1 MREIA
6 KAITG
11 TKPEIE
17 RILVEGCSH
26 NDRFAQKELYNRY
39 CDAMYTV
46 AFRIVNDKE
55 EAHDALQ
62 EAFIQIF
69 RDIKQF
75 RFESTLGS
83 WIKTIVIRTTLKQL
97 KKNLRYETSSYDD
110 LTENQPLVFPDML
123 SGEYLEKM
131 ILSLPEGYRT
141 VFLLTEVEGYS
152 HQETAQMLGIS
163 IGTSKSQL
171 HHAKNMLRKRLSTF
185 I

>member
-6 KAITG
+6 KAMTG
-11 TKPEIE
+11 SKQDIE
-17 RILVEGCSH
+17 RILVEGCSR
-26 NDRFAQKELYNRY
+26 NERFAQKELYTRY

-75 RFESTLGS
+75 RFESSLGA

-97 KKNLRYETSSYDD
+97 KKNLRFETSNFDEIA
-110 LTENQPLVFPDML
+110 ENQPLVFPDML
-123 SGEYLEKM
+123 NGEYLEKM

-152 HQETAQMLGIS
+152 HQETAQMLGITV
-163 IGTSKSQL
+163 GTSKSQL

>member
-1 MREIA
+1 MTE
-6 KAITG
+6 
-11 TKPEIE
+11 TKPDFE
-17 RILVEGCSH
+17 RILVEGCSR

-39 CDAMYTV
+39 CNAMYTV
-46 AFRIVNDKE
+46 ALRIVNDKE

-62 EAFIQIF
+62 EAFIQVF

-75 RFESTLGS
+75 RFESSLGA

-97 KKNLRYETSSYDD
+97 KKNLRFESSSFDD
-110 LTENQPLVFPDML
+110 MTENQPLIFPDML
-123 SGEYLEKM
+123 SGEYLEKL

-152 HQETAQMLGIS
+152 HQETAQMLGITV
-163 IGTSKSQL
+163 GTSKSQL
-171 HHAKNMLRKRLSTF
+171 HHAKNLLKRRLSTF

>member
-1 MREIA
+1 MKDTA
-6 KAITG
+6 KAMTE
-11 TKPEIE
+11 TKPDFE
-17 RILVEGCSH
+17 RILVEGCSR

-39 CDAMYTV
+39 CNAMYTV
-46 AFRIVNDKE
+46 ALRIVNDKE

-62 EAFIQIF
+62 EAFIQVF

-75 RFESTLGS
+75 RFESSLGA

-97 KKNLRYETSSYDD
+97 KKNLRFESSSFDD
-110 LTENQPLVFPDML
+110 MTENQPLIFPDML
-123 SGEYLEKM
+123 SGEYLEKL

-152 HQETAQMLGIS
+152 HQETAQMLGITV
-163 IGTSKSQL
+163 GTSKSQL
-171 HHAKNMLRKRLSTF
+171 HHAKNLLKRRLSTF